1 MRHTPTR
8 KLTGK
13 KSVGVIGAGFAGMAA
28 GAILAGS
35 GHDVTIFEKND
46 TIGGRAR
53 TFSERGFTFD
63 MGPSWYWMP
72 DVYER
77 FFERFGCSAAD
88 LYQLRQLDPGF
99 AVAFPD
105 NEIVDVPADF
115 DQLCELFEQIERG
128 AADKLRRFIAD
139 GEFKYRVGMDEMVY
153 KPGHSITE
161 FISLRIFRQALQLQL
176 FSAFS
181 KHARRFFKDP
191 KLLALIEFPV
201 LFLGAMPK
209 DTPALY
215 SLMNY
220 AGLKQGTFY
229 PMGGFGRV
237 ADAFQNVARQAGVQF
252 HTCEAVERLETSG
265 GRVRYVHTTSRSIP
279 ADAIVGSADYHHIE
293 HALLPPQDRHYQDG
307 YWAKRTFAPSCLLFY
322 LGVDKRIAGLRH
334 HNLFFDQDFGLH
346 AGEIYKEKKW
356 PTAPLFYVCCP
367 SVTDP
372 SVAPEGHENLFVLM
386 PIATGLPDPEPI
398 REHYYQLLMDRL
410 EKFAG
415 ETIRDRVVLKKSYC
429 VSDFKND
436 YNAYGGNAY
445 GLANTLRQTAI
456 FKPKLR
462 SPNVSNL
469 FFAGQLTVPGP
480 GVPPAIISG
489 TIAAQEVLKYLNS

>member
-1 MRHTPTR
+1 MRHTPTHN
-8 KLTGK
+8 LTGG
-13 KSVGVIGAGFAGMAA
+13 KSIGVIGAGFAGMAA
-28 GAILAGS
+28 GAIMAEY
-35 GHDVTIFEKND
+35 GHDVTIFEKNE
-46 TIGGRAR
+46 TTGGRAR
-53 TFSERGFTFD
+53 TFSEQGFTFD

-77 FFERFGCSAAD
+77 FFERFGYGVAD
-88 LYQLRQLDPGF
+88 LYHLKQLDPGF

-105 NEIVDVPADF
+105 DEVMDVPADF
-115 DQLCELFEQIERG
+115 DQLCTLFEQIETG
-128 AADKLRRFIAD
+128 TADKLRRFIAD
-139 GEFKYRVGMDEMVY
+139 GELKYRVGMDDMVY

-161 FISLRIFRQALQLQL
+161 FISLRIFGQALQLQL
-176 FSAFS
+176 FSSFS

-191 KLLALIEFPV
+191 RLLALIEFPV

-220 AGLKQGTFY
+220 SGLKQGTFY
-229 PMGGFGRV
+229 PMGGFGKV
-237 ADAFQNVARQAGVQF
+237 ADAFEHIARQAGAQF
-252 HTCEAVERLETSG
+252 RTAEAVELLETSG
-265 GRVRYVHTTSRSIP
+265 DRVRHIHTTGQSVPVQAVI
-279 ADAIVGSADYHHIE
+279 GSADYQHIE
-293 HALLPPQDRHYQDG
+293 HALLPPQDRHYKDS
-307 YWAKRTFAPSCLLFY
+307 YWEGRIFAPSCLLFY
-322 LGVDKRIAGLRH
+322 LGIDKRIARLRH

-346 AGEIYKEKKW
+346 AEEIYKEKKW

-415 ETIRDRVVLKKSYC
+415 ETIRDHVVLKKSYC

-436 YNAYGGNAY
+436 YNAYQGNAY

-456 FKPKLR
+456 FKPKMR
-462 SPNVSNL
+462 SPSISNL

>member
-1 MRHTPTR
+1 MHTPIHKQTS
-8 KLTGK
+8 KN
-13 KSVGVIGAGFAGMAA
+13 VGIIGAGFAGMAA
-28 GAILAGS
+28 GALLAKE
-35 GHDVTIFEKND
+35 GHDVTVFEKND
-46 TIGGRAR
+46 SIGGRAR
-53 TFSERGFTFD
+53 TFSENGFTFD

-77 FFERFGCSAAD
+77 FFARFDRAVAD
-88 LYQLRQLDPGF
+88 LYEIKQLDPGF
-99 AVAFPD
+99 AVVFAD
-105 NEIVDVPADF
+105 HEAVDIPADF
-115 DQLCELFEQIERG
+115 EQLCLLFEQIETG
-128 AADKLRRFIAD
+128 AAEKLRRFIAD
-139 GEFKYRVGMDEMVY
+139 GEFKYRVGMDDMVY

-161 FISLRIFRQALQLQL
+161 FMSLRLFGQALQLQL
-176 FSAFS
+176 FSSFS
-181 KHARRFFKDP
+181 SHARRFFKDP
-191 KLLALIEFPV
+191 RLLALIEFPV

-220 AGLKQGTFY
+220 SGLKQGTFY
-229 PMGGFGRV
+229 PMGGFGKV
-237 ADAFQNVARQAGVQF
+237 ADTFRDIARQAGVQF
-252 HTCEAVERLETSG
+252 RTSERVENLETSA
-265 GRVRYVHTTSRSIP
+265 GRIRHIHTTSQSVA
-279 ADAIVGSADYHHIE
+279 ADVVIGSADYQHIE
-293 HALLPPQDRHYQDG
+293 QSLLSSPDRHYKES
-307 YWAKRTFAPSCLLFY
+307 YWADRTFAPSCLLFY
-322 LGVDKRIAGLRH
+322 LGVDKRITRLRH

-346 AGEIYKEKKW
+346 AEEIYKDKKW

-372 SVAPEGHENLFVLM
+372 SVAPEGHENLFILM
-386 PIATGLPDPEPI
+386 PIATGLSDPESI

-415 ETIRDRVVLKKSYC
+415 EPIRDHVVLKRSYC

-436 YNAYGGNAY
+436 YNAYQGNAY
-445 GLANTLRQTAI
+445 GLANTLGQTAI

-462 SPNVSNL
+462 SPKVSNL

-489 TIAAQEVLKYLNS
+489 TIAAHEVLKYLNSQL

>member
-1 MRHTPTR
+1 MRHTQPHN
-8 KLTGK
+8 GK
-13 KSVGVIGAGFAGMAA
+13 KVGVIGAGFAGMAA
-28 GAILAGS
+28 GAILAGE
-35 GHDVTIFEKND
+35 GHDVTVFEKND

-53 TFSERGFTFD
+53 TFSEKGFTFD

-77 FFERFGCSAAD
+77 FFQRFDRCVAD
-88 LYQLRQLDPGF
+88 LYQLQQLDPGF
-99 AVAFPD
+99 AVMFAD
-105 NEIVDVPADF
+105 NETIDIPADF
-115 DQLCELFEQIERG
+115 DELCQLFEQIETG
-128 AADKLRRFIAD
+128 AGDKLRRFIAD
-139 GEFKYRVGMDEMVY
+139 GEFKYRVGMDNMVY

-161 FISLRIFRQALQLQL
+161 FMSLHLFGKALQLQL
-176 FSAFS
+176 FSSFS
-181 KHARRFFKDP
+181 RHARRFFKDQR
-191 KLLALIEFPV
+191 LLALIEFPV

-220 AGLKQGTFY
+220 SGLKQGTFY
-229 PMGGFGRV
+229 PMGGFGKV
-237 ADAFQNVARQAGVQF
+237 ADTFRDIAEEAGVQF
-252 HTCEAVERLETSG
+252 RTTETVEKLETMN
-265 GRVRYVHTTSRSIP
+265 GRIRHIHTTSHSVA
-279 ADAIVGSADYHHIE
+279 ADVVIGSADYRHIE
-293 HALLPPQDRHYQDG
+293 HALLAPQDRHYKES
-307 YWAKRTFAPSCLLFY
+307 YWEERTFAPSCLLFY
-322 LGVDKRIAGLRH
+322 LGIDKRIARLRH
-334 HNLFFDQDFGLH
+334 HNLFFDEDFGLH
-346 AGEIYKEKKW
+346 AVEIYKEKKW

-372 SVAPEGHENLFVLM
+372 SVAPEGHENLFLLM

-415 ETIRDRVVLKKSYC
+415 ETIRDRVVFKRSYC
-429 VSDFKND
+429 VSDFKTD
-436 YNAYGGNAY
+436 YNAYQGNAY

-462 SPNVSNL
+462 SPKVSNL

-489 TIAAQEVLKYLNS
+489 TIAAHEVLKYLNS

>member
-1 MRHTPTR
+1 MRHTQTHN
-8 KLTGK
+8 GK
-13 KSVGVIGAGFAGMAA
+13 NVGVIGAGFAGMAA
-28 GAILAGS
+28 GAILAVE
-35 GHDVTIFEKND
+35 GHDVTVFEKND

-53 TFSERGFTFD
+53 TFSEKGFTFD

-77 FFERFGCSAAD
+77 FFQRFDRCVAD
-88 LYQLRQLDPGF
+88 LYQLQQLDPGF
-99 AVAFPD
+99 AVMFAD
-105 NEIVDVPADF
+105 NETIDIPADF
-115 DQLCELFEQIERG
+115 DELCQLFEQIETG
-128 AADKLRRFIAD
+128 AGDKLRRFIAD
-139 GEFKYRVGMDEMVY
+139 GEFKYRVGMDNMVY

-161 FISLRIFRQALQLQL
+161 FMSLHLFGKALQLQL
-176 FSAFS
+176 FSSFS
-181 KHARRFFKDP
+181 RHARRFFKDQR
-191 KLLALIEFPV
+191 LLALIEFPV

-209 DTPALY
+209 DIPALY

-220 AGLKQGTFY
+220 SGLKQGTFY
-229 PMGGFGRV
+229 PMGGFGKV
-237 ADAFQNVARQAGVQF
+237 ADTFRDIAEEAGVQF
-252 HTCEAVERLETSG
+252 RTTETVEKLETMN
-265 GRVRYVHTTSRSIP
+265 GRIRHIHTTSHSVA
-279 ADAIVGSADYHHIE
+279 ADVVIGSADYRHIE
-293 HALLPPQDRHYQDG
+293 HALLAPQDRHYKES
-307 YWAKRTFAPSCLLFY
+307 YWEERTFAPSCLLFY
-322 LGVDKRIAGLRH
+322 LGIDKRIARLRH
-334 HNLFFDQDFGLH
+334 HNLFFDEDFGLH
-346 AGEIYKEKKW
+346 AVEIYKEKKW

-372 SVAPEGHENLFVLM
+372 SVAPEGHENLFLLM

-415 ETIRDRVVLKKSYC
+415 ETIRDRVVFKRSYC
-429 VSDFKND
+429 VSDFKTD
-436 YNAYGGNAY
+436 YNAYQGNAY

-462 SPNVSNL
+462 SPKVSNL

-489 TIAAQEVLKYLNS
+489 TIAAHEVLKYLNS

>member
-1 MRHTPTR
+1 
-8 KLTGK
+8 
-13 KSVGVIGAGFAGMAA
+13 MAA
-28 GAILAGS
+28 SAILARE
-35 GHDVTIFEKND
+35 GHDVTVFEKNSS
-46 TIGGRAR
+46 TGGRAR
-53 TFSERGFTFD
+53 TFSEKGFTFD

-77 FFERFGCSAAD
+77 FFAQFGRSVAD

-99 AVAFPD
+99 AVVFAD
-105 NEIVDVPADF
+105 NQVLDVPADF
-115 DQLCELFEQIERG
+115 DELCHLFEEIETG
-128 AADKLRRFIAD
+128 AADKLRKFITD
-139 GEFKYRVGMDEMVY
+139 GEFKYRVGMDDMVY

-161 FISLRIFRQALQLQL
+161 FISLKLFGQALQLQL
-176 FSAFS
+176 FSSFS
-181 KHARRFFKDP
+181 RHARRFFKDP

-220 AGLKQGTFY
+220 SGLRQGTFY
-229 PMGGFGRV
+229 PMGGFGKV
-237 ADAFQNVARQAGVQF
+237 ADAFREIAQQAGVQF
-252 HTCEAVERLETSG
+252 LTSEAVENLETSD
-265 GRVRYVHTTSRSIP
+265 GRVRHIRTTGQSMP
-279 ADAIVGSADYHHIE
+279 VDAVIGSADYRHIE
-293 HALLPPQDRHYQDG
+293 HALLSPADRHYKDN
-307 YWAKRTFAPSCLLFY
+307 YWAERTFAPSCLLFY
-322 LGVDKRIAGLRH
+322 LGIDKRISRLRH

-346 AGEIYKEKKW
+346 AREIYQEKKW

-367 SVTDP
+367 SITDP
-372 SVAPEGHENLFVLM
+372 SVAPEGHENLFILM

-415 ETIRDRVVLKKSYC
+415 ETIRDHVIFKRSYC
-429 VSDFKND
+429 VSDFQND
-436 YNAYGGNAY
+436 YNAYQGNAY

-456 FKPKLR
+456 FKPKLK
-462 SPNVSNL
+462 SPKVSNL

-489 TIAAQEVLKYLNS
+489 TIAAHEVLKYLNRQL

>member
-1 MRHTPTR
+1 MHTRTAN
-8 KLTGK
+8 GASK
-13 KSVGVIGAGFAGMAA
+13 KVGVIGAGFAGMAA
-28 GAILAGS
+28 GAILARE
-35 GHDVTIFEKND
+35 GHDVTIFEKNE

-53 TFSERGFTFD
+53 TFSEQGFTFD

-77 FFERFGCSAAD
+77 FFGRFGRCVAD
-88 LYQLRQLDPGF
+88 LYQLKQLDPGF
-99 AVAFPD
+99 SVVFAD
-105 NEIVDVPADF
+105 NAALDIPADF
-115 DQLCELFEQIERG
+115 DELCQLFEQLETG

-161 FISLRIFRQALQLQL
+161 FISLRLFGQALQLQL
-176 FSAFS
+176 FSSFS
-181 KHARRFFKDP
+181 RHARRYFKDP
-191 KLLALIEFPV
+191 RLLALIEFPV
-201 LFLGAMPK
+201 LFLGAMPR

-220 AGLKQGTFY
+220 SGLKQGTFY
-229 PMGGFGRV
+229 PMGGFGQV
-237 ADAFQNVARQAGVQF
+237 AETFQDIASEAGVQF
-252 HTCEAVERLETSG
+252 HTSENVERLETAY
-265 GRVRYVHTTSRSIP
+265 GRIRYIHTTSHSVP
-279 ADAIVGSADYHHIE
+279 ADAVIGSADYRHIE
-293 HALLPPQDRHYQDG
+293 HALLPQNDRHYQER
-307 YWAKRTFAPSCLLFY
+307 YWAERTFAPSCLLFY
-322 LGVDKRIAGLRH
+322 LGIGKRIPRLRH

-346 AGEIYKEKKW
+346 AEEIYKDKKW

-372 SVAPEGHENLFVLM
+372 TVAPEGHENLFILM

-415 ETIRDRVVLKKSYC
+415 ETIRDRVVFKRSYC

-436 YNAYGGNAY
+436 YNAYQGNAY

-462 SPNVSNL
+462 SPKVSNL

-489 TIAAQEVLKYLNS
+489 TIAAHEVLKYLNSQL